1 LDGKEEIMDL
11 KSMENEAL
19 EAAEDSI
26 TMKRIPMF
34 TQDSIIHAV
43 NLTIVAFKIKILL
56 VNCLSCI

>member
-1 LDGKEEIMDL
+1 MDL